1 MSAHPKFC
9 PRCSIGRIRRKRL
22 PYVMVVEDQLVNIPR
37 FPALV
42 CDVCHAYMFDP
53 VALSRLEASLS
64 ARPRP
69 VKTPR
74 ARRAAPLATAATD
87 KPLESF

>member
-1 MSAHPKFC
+1 MSVHPEIC
-9 PRCSIGRIRRKRL
+9 PRCSIGRIRRKRI

-37 FPALV
+37 FPALA

-69 VKTPR
+69 VKTHR
-74 ARRAAPLATAATD
+74 ARRAAPLNPTATD

>member
-1 MSAHPKFC
+1 
-9 PRCSIGRIRRKRL
+9 
-22 PYVMVVEDQLVNIPR
+22 
-37 FPALV
+37 
-42 CDVCHAYMFDP
+42 VCHAYMFDP

-74 ARRAAPLATAATD
+74 ARRAAPLAPAATD

>member
-37 FPALV
+37 FRFLQYWGTYRGYRDPAQPSSQLKRV
-42 CDVCHAYMFDP
+42 FYYPPD
-53 VALSRLEASLS
+53 SLE
-64 ARPRP
+64 PRP
-69 VKTPR
+69 APPGRHK
-74 ARRAAPLATAATD
+74 ARNKSA
-87 KPLESF
+87 

>member
-1 MSAHPKFC
+1 MSVHPEIC
-9 PRCSIGRIRRKRL
+9 PCCSIGRIRRKRI

-37 FPALV
+37 FPALA

-53 VALSRLEASLS
+53 KVALSRLEASLS

-69 VKTPR
+69 VKTT
-74 ARRAAPLATAATD
+74 ARRAAPLNPTATD